1 MAEVAVCGARVE
13 AHWQADESGTK
24 SSSSKER
31 KGWSTTWTITINWY
45 WLFVEVLLILYRRT
59 MYSFHL
65 VTKNSEII
73 LIDGRPPLS
82 SQLRS
87 LTALLAKNTG
97 SVRYFLFVGDTG
109 LYKIPNSVA
118 YHSIKNSSAKPE
130 CPICHDVLKSL
141 VCIECA
147 LSHQVA
153 KAHHV
158 PCSPRSLICNQH
170 RLHV

>member
-1 MAEVAVCGARVE
+1 MTGGRVRDEVVVVKR
-13 AHWQADESGTK
+13 
-24 SSSSKER
+24 KER
-31 KGWSTTWTITINWY
+31 LINY
-45 WLFVEVLLILYRRT
+45 LNNHYQLILIVQVVEVLLILYRRT
-59 MYSFHL
+59 MYSFHH

-118 YHSIKNSSAKPE
+118 YQK
-130 CPICHDVLKSL
+130 
-141 VCIECA
+141 
-147 LSHQVA
+147 
-153 KAHHV
+153 
-158 PCSPRSLICNQH
+158 
-170 RLHV
+170 